1 MPVNKPTY
9 INPSTPLH
17 HLAITFLCIIL
28 SFRHF
33 HKHFLH
39 ETFSSF
45 FLITL
50 TWPDLSSDIEASDR
64 GIGVVGSLKFATH
77 FYKFT
82 HMNMYMFRFR
92 FCSCFGVHFQVAN
105 WNRVCAGRLEFGW
118 AHSKWRRTLL
128 GPMTRRRG
136 SCVVQGWEPTS
147 LTIWTPPSYCLPSFF
162 QLLELPFLFRKLLF
176 LFSQK
181 ILKFSNK
188 SSKIRKANNLNSESK
203 LLSAKSQKNKRHLS
217 NTKKDA

>member
-1 MPVNKPTY
+1 
-9 INPSTPLH
+9 
-17 HLAITFLCIIL
+17 
-28 SFRHF
+28 
-33 HKHFLH
+33 
-39 ETFSSF
+39 
-45 FLITL
+45 
-50 TWPDLSSDIEASDR
+50 
-64 GIGVVGSLKFATH
+64 
-77 FYKFT
+77 
-82 HMNMYMFRFR
+82 MYMFRFR
-92 FCSCFGVHFQVAN
+92 FCSHFDVHFQVAN

-118 AHSKWRRTLL
+118 AHSKRRRTVLK
-128 GPMTRRRG
+128 PMTRWRG
-136 SCVVQGWEPTS
+136 SCVVRGREPPS